1 MFLEWF
7 EAQRSSMPMREKVAN
22 SPTNEEKRVMV
33 ATLASEW
40 ARFLEATLR
49 LLYRWRFA
57 NEIRVLNTTWEYQG
71 KLDIDVESTIR
82 ETGA

>member
-1 MFLEWF
+1 ML
-7 EAQRSSMPMREKVAN
+7 MRGKVAN
-22 SPTNEEKRVMV
+22 SPTNEEKQAMI

-40 ARFLEATLR
+40 TKFLEATLR

-57 NEIRVLNTTWEYQG
+57 NEIRVLDTTWGYQG

>member
-1 MFLEWF
+1 
-7 EAQRSSMPMREKVAN
+7 MPMREKVAN

-49 LLYRWRFA
+49 LLYR
-57 NEIRVLNTTWEYQG
+57 
-71 KLDIDVESTIR
+71 
-82 ETGA
+82 